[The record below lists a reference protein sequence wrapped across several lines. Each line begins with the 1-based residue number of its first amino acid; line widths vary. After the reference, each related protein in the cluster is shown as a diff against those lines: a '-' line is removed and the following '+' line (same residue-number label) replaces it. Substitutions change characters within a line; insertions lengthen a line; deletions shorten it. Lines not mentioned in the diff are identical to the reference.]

1 VTSIQDVAEDAGVS
15 IGTVSNVLNRPELV
29 RAATRGKVEA
39 SIRRLGF
46 VRNES
51 ARLLRAGSSKTVAYV
66 VLDAANPFFTDVARG
81 IDQVCREKDLI
92 LFLCNTDQ
100 DAGRED
106 RYLELLAEQRVK
118 GILITATDYDNP
130 RLQGIRSMGV
140 PVVLVDRSHG
150 SNDWCCVG
158 VQDVDGGHIAIAHL
172 MDQGHRK
179 IAFAGGPMEL
189 TQVRERHEGAVRAAR
204 AAGLAAAWPA
214 LLITDGLTISD
225 GRRVGERLLGIP
237 NARRPTAVFCAN
249 DLIALGVLQH
259 LIQHGVDV
267 PGDMAIIGYDDI
279 EFAAAAAVP
288 LTSVAQPRHQLGR
301 AAAEMLLEEAEQG
314 VHHTHREQFYAPE
327 LVARAST
334 AKRRR
339 TARH

>member
-1 VTSIQDVAEDAGVS
+1 MTSIQDVADDAGVS
-15 IGTVSNVLNRPELV
+15 IGTVSNVLNRPDQV
-29 RAATRGKVEA
+29 RPSTRAKVEA
-39 SIRRLGF
+39 SIGRLRY

-51 ARLLRAGSSKTVAYV
+51 ARLLRAGSSKTLAYV

-81 IDQVCREKDLI
+81 IDQVCREQDLI

-100 DAGRED
+100 DAARED
-106 RYLELLAEQRVK
+106 RYLELLAEQRVR
-118 GILITATDYDNP
+118 GILITAANYDNP
-130 RLQGIRSMGV
+130 RLHAIRGMGI
-140 PVVLVDRSHG
+140 PVVLVDRAHG
-150 SNDWCCVG
+150 PKDWCCVG

-172 MDQGHRK
+172 IAQGHRR

-189 TQVRERHEGAVRAAR
+189 TQVRDRHQGALRAAR
-204 AAGLAAAWPA
+204 AGGLAATWPT
-214 LLITDGLTISD
+214 LMITDGLTVPD
-225 GRRVGERLLGIP
+225 GRSVGERLLRIP

-301 AAAEMLLEEAEQG
+301 AAAEMLLEEAQQG
-314 VHHTHREQFYAPE
+314 VHHAHQEKLYAPE

-334 AKRRR
+334 ANRRH
-339 TARH
+339 TGS